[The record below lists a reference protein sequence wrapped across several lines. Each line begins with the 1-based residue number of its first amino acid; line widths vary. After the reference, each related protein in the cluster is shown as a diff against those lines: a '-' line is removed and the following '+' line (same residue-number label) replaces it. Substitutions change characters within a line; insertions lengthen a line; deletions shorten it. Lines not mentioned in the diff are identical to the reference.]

1 MRTNFKYDSEKGFRY
16 TMKIFWSGTCMA
28 IFGYMSESNLYID
41 YIKELSELPSNGTIF
56 VQKHW

>member
-1 MRTNFKYDSEKGFRY
+1 MRTNFEYDSEEGFRY

-28 IFGYMSESNLYID
+28 IFGYMSESDLYTD

>member
-1 MRTNFKYDSEKGFRY
+1 MKTNFETENFEGFRY

-28 IFGYMSESNLYID
+28 IFGYLSESELYID
-41 YIKELSELPSNGTIF
+41 YLKELAELPSNGTIF